1 MSRMRQ
7 IPAMDVS
14 QRDRMLE
21 QNQSATIKNNTRAY
35 PPVYNNTRPVQAMCR
50 PRMRKPPAAK
60 FRLSDAPALISTGCS
75 SVRQLCSNVQNIT
88 MDLNNLMGSVE
99 SMVPLINTYLTVLQN
114 RTAIPEQEPEPPIE
128 ILAKA
133 CSPRH
138 EEPHTAQT
146 NAQTEPSTSTAVPPM
161 PRPEDMKALLEN
173 PVVRNL
179 LTGLMQNGAFPN
191 ISAMKENTPHQS

>member
-14 QRDRMLE
+14 QREKMLE
-21 QNQSATIKNNTRAY
+21 HNPSSYVKNTRGTV
-35 PPVYNNTRPVQAMCR
+35 PMCSNPRSMPCTCR
-50 PRMRKPPAAK
+50 PRVKRQPVAK

-99 SMVPLINTYLTVLQN
+99 SMVPLLNTYLTAMQN
-114 RTAIPEQEPEPPIE
+114 RSAAVTEPEEPIE
-128 ILAKA
+128 VIA
-133 CSPRH
+133 SQPND
-138 EEPHTAQT
+138 TV
-146 NAQTEPSTSTAVPPM
+146 STPM

-173 PVVRNL
+173 PLVHNL
-179 LTGLMQNGAFPN
+179 LTNFMQNGAFPN